1 MLISLPFW
9 HFYSAAKILFCF
21 WYIMETANASWP
33 KANEKYQ
40 LLCHITRPE
49 ASKVF
54 EIQDLES
61 QAQGAFFHLLSWV
74 TISIIVWMN
83 HSTVCYTIAHKGLWV
98 SSFVEQQTGEK
109 HQTFFRKATN
119 LQQPTNLSNEAS
131 SDHCMKIT
139 TQKESWSQTLILY
152 CRKQMASE
160 SWHWGYFYIAAMMQ
174 VQLTKTTSESEVM
187 QSSVQALGC
196 GRDPW

>member
-139 TQKESWSQTLILY
+139 TLKNPDPKHSFSTAGSRWLLKADIEDIFILQPWCKCSSQ
-152 CRKQMASE
+152 RQ
-160 SWHWGYFYIAAMMQ
+160 Q
-174 VQLTKTTSESEVM
+174 VNL
-187 QSSVQALGC
+187 
-196 GRDPW
+196 R